1 MEKKLRKQQ
10 NSSITPIRKSDDSRI
25 SMEFVKNS
33 NQNINGK
40 LGKHITDFGILH
52 ES

>member
-1 MEKKLRKQQ
+1 MEKKLEKQQ
-10 NSSITPIRKSDDSRI
+10 NCSMTPIRKSDDSR
-25 SMEFVKNS
+25 VP